1 MSGNKKYHTNTVI
14 PDTLVCIGYKS
25 IYDDYDTVVIKDVIK
40 DIPTQVI
47 LDFIV
52 EQQNRVLYAFSDSAT
67 QKQQIRD
74 FCKYVS
80 TETKERIWKF
90 TKSQPKCMIYETYG
104 CALAYGYALENYIPF
119 EEEEDYFELCE
130 DEYEKV
136 FKLILYCNQNWTDK
150 QMPIDGNVNM
160 IDLSLKIDLPI
171 SEFKLYKDF
180 RFQLSKA
187 VTLFK
192 FMEADKYYQ
201 QILPYFYQDKKLVCW
216 QEYIARI
223 FELYSVSLKGR
234 YISANDNLGDASFY
248 EQYCI
253 DVENCVNLT
262 QKHNALNYFRN
273 KFLFDCG
280 ERGYLLLNANLLVD
294 KLYQGMRFDIWS
306 TIKKHGITNKSGKK
320 YNGWP
325 DFNSN
330 LGTDFSEPELLY
342 ALMRKTFT
350 NHISAFFTGA
360 ELHAKGIE
368 GEPDLY
374 MRIGSILYLFEYKD
388 VTLGD
393 EYKYSEDIS
402 VIKQAIKDRIC
413 LNTGEKR
420 KGAGQLYY
428 NINRIV
434 NDGLMNTLDP
444 EVKNITDIVPII
456 ITTDRAFSAIGVEA
470 LVVEEYSKWEIIYF
484 KGFTAI
490 PIVVDFDILIDL
502 SFRLHEGILDIK
514 DIVKSYLYQNA
525 HNLTPFSIFVL
536 DKYKRKNNMISTEEN
551 EYMFSDVISYLG

>member
-1 MSGNKKYHTNTVI
+1 MSGNKKYYTNAVM
-14 PDTLVCIGYKS
+14 PDTFVCIGYKS
-25 IYDDYDTVVIKDVIK
+25 IYDDYDTVVIADVIK
-40 DIPTQVI
+40 DIPTLAI

-52 EQQNRVLYAFSDSAT
+52 EQQNRVLYAFSDSKT

-80 TETKERIWKF
+80 EETKERIWKF
-90 TKSQPKCMIYETYG
+90 TKNQPKCVIYETYG
-104 CALAYGYALENYIPF
+104 CALAYGYALEKYIPF
-119 EEEEDYFELCE
+119 EDGDDYFELCE

-136 FKLILYCNQNWTDK
+136 FKLILYCNQIWTDK

-192 FMEADKYYQ
+192 FMESDKYYQ
-201 QILPYFYQDKKLVCW
+201 QILPYFYIDKKVACW
-216 QEYIARI
+216 QEYVARI
-223 FELYSVSLKGR
+223 FELYSVSLKNR
-234 YISANDNLGDASFY
+234 YIKADDNLGDTSFY

-253 DVENCVNLT
+253 DVKECVNLT
-262 QKHNALNYFRN
+262 QNHNALNYFRN

-280 ERGYLLLNANLLVD
+280 DRGYLLLNANLLVD

-306 TIKKHGITNKSGKK
+306 TIQKNGITNKRGKK

-330 LGTDFSEPELLY
+330 LGTDFSEPKLLY

-350 NHISAFFTGA
+350 NQISAFFTGA
-360 ELHAKGIE
+360 ELRAKGIE
-368 GEPDLY
+368 GESDLY

-393 EYKYSEDIS
+393 DYKYNEDIS
-402 VIKQAIKDRIC
+402 VVKKAIKDRIC
-413 LNTGEKR
+413 LNDGEKR

-434 NDGLMNTLDP
+434 KDGLMNALDP
-444 EVKNITDIVPII
+444 EVKNITDIIPII
-456 ITTDRAFSAIGVEA
+456 VTTDRAFSAIGVEA
-470 LVVEEYSKWEIIYF
+470 LVVEEYSKWETIYF
-484 KGFTAI
+484 KGFTSI
-490 PIVVDFDILIDL
+490 PIVVDLDTLFDL
-502 SFRLHEGILDIK
+502 SFRLHERILDFEK
-514 DIVKSYLYQNA
+514 VVKSYLRMNA
-525 HNLTPFSIFVL
+525 YNLSPFSTFVL
-536 DKYKRKNNMISTEEN
+536 DNFKRRNNIITQEES
-551 EYMFSDVISYLG
+551 EYIFSDIISYM